1 MKIISHLFSCII
13 TIQHKAII
21 IFVGIKNYDC
31 IIKKMADIL
40 QITEDI
46 PVDDSIYEYEY
57 REYNPITGTDLNR
70 GSIVITIES
79 QDIYTHPAESYL
91 IVEGELIK
99 GLRGVGGVLV
109 RYADADLATLI
120 NNGIMYLFS
129 DVRFHLASHEIE
141 VVQNPGHASVMLGM
155 LKYPDDFNKSQ
166 GLNQLWAPDIKK
178 GTAVLA
184 DNEGFK
190 MRHEYIIKSPNP
202 KGTFSFKI
210 PLKHFFGFC
219 EDYKKILYG
228 MQQKL
233 TLTRTGDDNAIFRA
247 DAADA
252 AEINLKKISWFMP
265 HVIPSDAYRLQLNKI
280 IERKEKIPVGYRM
293 LQCDNIPVP
302 SGAPFTWRL
311 GVKSS
316 PDIPRFIIV
325 GFQTNKNNNQ
335 RANPAIFNHCQV
347 RNIYVT
353 LNAKR
358 YPDIDYEENFL
369 INKHSRFYG
378 DAATFRKKFFN
389 MDELISNPGINPV
402 SYKDLF
408 PLFVFDV
415 TKQSEK
421 LKTSVSDIH
430 IKASFNG
437 DNPPADTIA
446 YAVIIS
452 DRLFHFVS
460 DGSKITNIV

>member
-1 MKIISHLFSCII
+1 
-13 TIQHKAII
+13 
-21 IFVGIKNYDC
+21 
-31 IIKKMADIL
+31 MADIL

-57 REYNPITGTDLNR
+57 KEYNPIAGTDLDR

-79 QDIYTHPAESYL
+79 QDIYTHPAESFL
-91 IVEGELIK
+91 TIEGQL
-99 GLRGVGGVLV
+99 LLGVNGHYQNNDKV
-109 RYADADLATLI
+109 ALI

-129 DVRFHLASHEIE
+129 DVRYHLASHEIE
-141 VVQNPGHASVMLGM
+141 VLQNPGHATTMLGL
-155 LKYPDDFNKSQ
+155 LKYPDDFTKSQ
-166 GLNQLWAPDIKK
+166 GLNQVWYPDTDE
-178 GTAVLA
+178 GTPVAG
-184 DNEGFK
+184 NEGFIK
-190 MRHEYIIKSPNP
+190 RQNYIINMPRGADN
-202 KGTFSFKI
+202 KGKFNFKI
-210 PLKHFFGFC
+210 PLKHFLGFC

-228 MQQKL
+228 MQQRL
-233 TLTRTGDDNAIFRA
+233 TLTRTGYDNAIYKGQNAAGNANLA
-247 DAADA
+247 DAT
-252 AEINLKKISWFMP
+252 IKIEKIKWFMP

-302 SGAPFTWRL
+302 PANGYFTWRL

-325 GFQTNKNNNQ
+325 GFQTDKNNNQ
-335 RANPAIFNHCQV
+335 ERNPAIFDHCEV
-347 RNIYVT
+347 RNIYIT

-358 YPDIDYEENFL
+358 YPDIDYENDFS
-369 INKHSRFYG
+369 INKFSRIYG
-378 DAATFRKKFFN
+378 DATTFRKKFFN
-389 MDELISNPGINPV
+389 MDELVSNSGINPDN
-402 SYKDLF
+402 YKKLF

-430 IKASFNG
+430 IRASFNG
-437 DNPPADTIA
+437 DNPQADSMA

>member
-1 MKIISHLFSCII
+1 
-13 TIQHKAII
+13 
-21 IFVGIKNYDC
+21 
-31 IIKKMADIL
+31 MADIL

-57 REYNPITGTDLNR
+57 KEYNPIAGNIGDLNR
-70 GSIVITIES
+70 GSIVIVIEA
-79 QDIYTHPAESYL
+79 QDIYTHPAESFL
-91 IVEGELIK
+91 IIEGELIK
-99 GLRGVGGVLV
+99 NDDT
-109 RYADADLATLI
+109 RYLENDEVALI
-120 NNGIMYLFS
+120 NNGLMYLFS
-129 DVRFHLASHEIE
+129 DVRYHLASHEIE
-141 VVQNPGHASVMLGM
+141 VLQNPGHATTMLGM
-155 LKYPDDFNKSQ
+155 LKFPDDFSKSQ
-166 GLNQLWAPDIKK
+166 GLNQCWIKDT
-178 GTAVLA
+178 GAG
-184 DNEGFK
+184 DGNPEDNENEGFK
-190 MRHEYIIKSPNP
+190 LRRNYIINMPEGNN
-202 KGTFSFKI
+202 KGKFNFKI
-210 PLKHFFGFC
+210 PLKYFFGFC
-219 EDYKKILYG
+219 EDYRKILYG
-228 MQQKL
+228 MQQRL
-233 TLTRTGDDNAIFRA
+233 TLTRTDNNNAILKRN
-247 DAADA
+247 AAAGGA
-252 AEINLKKISWFMP
+252 AVEGKINLTKISWFMP
-265 HVIPSDAYRLQLNKI
+265 HVIPSDAYRLQLDKI

-302 SGAPFTWRL
+302 ERAPFTWRL

-325 GFQTNKNNNQ
+325 GFQTNKNNDQ
-335 RANPAIFNHCQV
+335 TTNPAIFDHCQV

-358 YPDIDYEENFL
+358 YPDIDYENDFT
-369 INKHSRFYG
+369 INKFSRIYG
-378 DAATFRKKFFN
+378 DAATFRKKFYN
-389 MDELISNPGINPV
+389 MDELVSNHNINPV
-402 SYKDLF
+402 DYKNLY

-437 DNPPADTIA
+437 NNPPAGTIA

>member
-1 MKIISHLFSCII
+1 
-13 TIQHKAII
+13 
-21 IFVGIKNYDC
+21 
-31 IIKKMADIL
+31 MADIL

-57 REYNPITGTDLNR
+57 KEYNPIAGNADNLNR
-70 GSIVITIES
+70 GSIVIVIEA

-91 IVEGELIK
+91 IVEGRLIRETAPNPVPNP
-99 GLRGVGGVLV
+99 LDPL
-109 RYADADLATLI
+109 TLQDGNI
-120 NNGIMYLFS
+120 AALTNNAIMYLFS
-129 DVRFHLASHEIE
+129 DVRYHLASHEIE
-141 VVQNPGHASVMLGM
+141 VLQNPGHATTMLGM

-166 GLNQLWAPDIKK
+166 GLNQLWTPDIEN
-178 GTAVLA
+178 GTAVPD
-184 DNEGFK
+184 DNKGFK
-190 MRHEYIIKSPNP
+190 TRHEYIKSPDL

-210 PLKHFFGFC
+210 PLKHFLGFC
-219 EDYKKILYG
+219 EDYKKVLYG

-233 TLTRTGDDNAIFRA
+233 TLTRTGDNNAIFKN
-247 DAADA
+247 AAAPACRVD
-252 AEINLKKISWFMP
+252 IKKISWFMP

-302 SGAPFTWRL
+302 QGAPFTWRL

-325 GFQTNKNNNQ
+325 GFQTNKNNDQ
-335 RANPAIFNHCQV
+335 TTNPAIFDHCEV

-358 YPDIDYEENFL
+358 YPDTDYENDFTQ
-369 INKHSRFYG
+369 NNYSRIYG
-378 DAATFRKKFFN
+378 DAATFRKKFYN
-389 MDELISNPGINPV
+389 MDELISNPGINTID
-402 SYKDLF
+402 YKNLF

-430 IKASFNG
+430 IKATFNNNAVG
-437 DNPPADTIA
+437 ANNPPANTIA

>member
-1 MKIISHLFSCII
+1 
-13 TIQHKAII
+13 
-21 IFVGIKNYDC
+21 
-31 IIKKMADIL
+31 MADIL

-46 PVDDSIYEYEY
+46 PVDDSIYDYEY
-57 REYNPITGTDLNR
+57 KEYNPITGTDFNR

-79 QDIYTHPAESYL
+79 QDIYTHPSESFLNIEGQL
-91 IVEGELIK
+91 ILNNDNPYINGDKV
-99 GLRGVGGVLV
+99 
-109 RYADADLATLI
+109 ALI

-129 DVRFHLASHEIE
+129 DVRYHLASHEIE
-141 VVQNPGHASVMLGM
+141 VLQNPGQATTMLGL
-155 LKYPDDFNKSQ
+155 LKYPDDFTKSQ
-166 GLNQLWAPDIKK
+166 GLNQAWAPDTEEGTPIAGNDGFIKRR
-178 GTAVLA
+178 
-184 DNEGFK
+184 N
-190 MRHEYIIKSPNP
+190 YIINMVEGAGN
-202 KGTFSFKI
+202 KGKFNFKI
-210 PLKHFFGFC
+210 PLKHFLGFC

-228 MQQKL
+228 MQQRL
-233 TLTRTGDDNAIFRA
+233 TLTRTGNNDAILKGQNAANNAVVGDGKVRI
-247 DAADA
+247 D
-252 AEINLKKISWFMP
+252 KISWFMP
-265 HVIPSDAYRLQLNKI
+265 HVIPSDAYRLQLDKI

-293 LQCDNIPVP
+293 LQCDNLPVP
-302 SGAPFTWRL
+302 PGIGTFTWRL

-335 RANPAIFNHCQV
+335 TTNPAIFNDCGV

-358 YPDIDYEENFL
+358 YPDTDYENDFT
-369 INKHSRFYG
+369 INKFSRIYG
-378 DAATFRKKFFN
+378 DAALFRKKFYN
-389 MDELISNPGINPV
+389 MDELISNSSINPV
-402 SYKDLF
+402 NYKNLY

-430 IKASFNG
+430 IKASFNPTPAG
-437 DNPPADTIA
+437 AVNPPVGTIA

>member
-1 MKIISHLFSCII
+1 
-13 TIQHKAII
+13 
-21 IFVGIKNYDC
+21 
-31 IIKKMADIL
+31 MADIL

-57 REYNPITGTDLNR
+57 KEYNPITGTDLDR
-70 GSIVITIES
+70 GSIVITIET
-79 QDIYTHPAESYL
+79 QDIYTHPAESFL
-91 IVEGELIK
+91 NIEGQLLLGANGHYVDNYK
-99 GLRGVGGVLV
+99 V
-109 RYADADLATLI
+109 ALI

-129 DVRFHLASHEIE
+129 DVRYHLASHEIE
-141 VVQNPGHASVMLGM
+141 VLQNPGHATTMLGL
-155 LKYPDDFNKSQ
+155 LKYPDDFTKSQ
-166 GLNQLWAPDIKK
+166 GLNQVWAPDTGE
-178 GTAVLA
+178 GTPI
-184 DNEGFK
+184 DGNEGFRK
-190 MRHEYIIKSPNP
+190 RREYIINMVDGNDN
-202 KGTFSFKI
+202 KGKFNFKI
-210 PLKHFFGFC
+210 PLKHFLGFC

-228 MQQKL
+228 MQQRL
-233 TLTRTGDDNAIFRA
+233 TLTRTGYNNAILRGQN
-247 DAADA
+247 AAGNA
-252 AEINLKKISWFMP
+252 ALGDGTIKINKISWFMP
-265 HVIPSDAYRLQLNKI
+265 HVIPSDAYRLQLDKI
-280 IERKEKIPVGYRM
+280 IEKKEKIPVGYRM
-293 LQCDNIPVP
+293 LQCDNLPVP
-302 SGAPFTWRL
+302 PGVGNFTWRL

-325 GFQTNKNNNQ
+325 GFQTEKINDQTK
-335 RANPAIFNHCQV
+335 NPAIFDDCEV

-358 YPDIDYEENFL
+358 YPDIDYENDFTV
-369 INKHSRFYG
+369 NKFSRIYG
-378 DAATFRKKFFN
+378 DAALFRKKFYN
-389 MDELISNPGINPV
+389 MDELISNSTINPIN
-402 SYKDLF
+402 YKKLY

-437 DNPPADTIA
+437 DNPQADTMA